1 MSESTMQ
8 IDTSV
13 KLPAAVRA
21 AAARSEEIFNAVK
34 NQNQNQNPE
43 PAPVTSES
51 NGSHPE
57 LSSQSISTPQER
69 EQEQTS
75 GSNDESWEHKYK
87 SVNGRYTRQQ
97 EQVRQMSEQI
107 QNLQNII
114 ATLQS
119 APASSSMTLPDLSA
133 EKLITPDEE
142 RDYGSDFLNVVG
154 KKAREEL
161 TPVVK
166 AYEAKIAELE
176 SKLQGLNGVVAQ
188 DTQSKL
194 LSTLDSRMPDWR
206 ELNTNPEF
214 LDWLRLPDPYSG
226 DIRHD
231 MLKSAYA
238 RGDASRI
245 LNFFNGFLAEEA
257 AVAPAGYGP
266 NQGQTTTVPK
276 VPLENFAAPGRAKTA
291 AGSNTAP
298 VEKPIFTR
306 AQIAA
311 FYSEV
316 AAGKF
321 RGRDAEK
328 NKAESQIFEAQRE
341 GRIR

>member
-1 MSESTMQ
+1 VKEVTLP
-8 IDTSV
+8 IDTDV
-13 KLPAAVRA
+13 KLPAAVLA
-21 AAARSEEIFNAVK
+21 AAARSEEMIKALN
-34 NQNQNQNPE
+34 NQEQSQ
-43 PAPVTSES
+43 VTSEG
-51 NGSHPE
+51 NEQHPE
-57 LSSQSISTPQER
+57 FSSQTFLAQPQ
-69 EQEQTS
+69 QADSDPNGDPDNQT
-75 GSNDESWEHKYK
+75 WEHKYK

-107 QNLQNII
+107 QNLQNVIG
-114 ATLQS
+114 TLQS
-119 APASSSMTLPDLSA
+119 APPTTSTILPDLSA
-133 EKLITPDEE
+133 EKLITADEE

-166 AYEAKIAELE
+166 AYEAKIAEME
-176 SKLQGLNGVVAQ
+176 AKLQGLNGVMAQ
-188 DTQSKL
+188 DSQSKL

-206 ELNTNPEF
+206 DLNTNSEF

-291 AGSNTAP
+291 AGSNSAP

-311 FYSEV
+311 FYSEI
-316 AAGKF
+316 AAGKY
-321 RGRDAEK
+321 RGKDDAK
-328 NKAESQIFEAQRE
+328 NKAEAQIFEAQRE